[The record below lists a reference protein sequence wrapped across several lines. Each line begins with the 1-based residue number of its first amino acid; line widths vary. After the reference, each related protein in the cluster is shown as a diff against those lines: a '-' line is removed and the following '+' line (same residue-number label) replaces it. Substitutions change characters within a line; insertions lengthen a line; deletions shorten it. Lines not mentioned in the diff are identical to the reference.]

1 MPSDFSKHAFKI
13 RDHIPILEPQHLDS
27 AICKK
32 PIARFIVPLR
42 LIVIMCSAIKLDSQP
57 LQWTVKIE
65 DVRAATV
72 LAAKFSSGKLRAL

>member
-1 MPSDFSKHAFKI
+1 VPSDFSKHTFQI

-42 LIVIMCSAIKLDSQP
+42 SIVIMCSAIKLDSQP
-57 LQWTVKIE
+57 LQRTVKIE
-65 DVRAATV
+65 DVRTATV
-72 LAAKFSSGKLRAL
+72 LTAKFSSGKLRAL